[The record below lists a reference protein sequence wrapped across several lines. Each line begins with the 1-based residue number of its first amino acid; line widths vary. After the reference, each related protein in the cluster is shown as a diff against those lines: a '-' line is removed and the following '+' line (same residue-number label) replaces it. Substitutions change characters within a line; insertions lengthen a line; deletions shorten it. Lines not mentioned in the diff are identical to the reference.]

1 MTPLQTL
8 AVRAGE
14 LRARLGELGG
24 MAELS
29 EENQRELDSLRSEY
43 MTNERQ
49 QGALTIAGDVMPEPV
64 ETRDDAQGRE
74 IRRLLARANLGT
86 MLGNIMEQKP
96 FEGAE
101 KEVNDHY
108 AMSYRQI
115 PVTMLRDWAQPLET
129 RARTEAP
136 ANVQGNQDEVIDYV
150 FPQAVA
156 SFLGVDMPT
165 VPVGEKI
172 YPVMSTSPTIAT
184 PAEGATVADTTGI
197 FLAES
202 LSPGRL
208 QAAYTFSR
216 EDKATFPTMESTL
229 RESLSMGIADGLD
242 AQVIAG
248 VNGLLGTSGLTLRTG
263 DAGAVATFSTYRGLL
278 FDSETIDGRYASMP
292 ADIRMVMG
300 PAGFNHAGGT
310 YRTANSDISALE
322 NLITNSGGVRTT
334 SHVPAQ
340 DANDHQ
346 DVIVRKGMRRGM
358 VAPLWMG
365 LDIVYD
371 ELTRAS
377 EGEIVLTAIALFAVK
392 IIRAD
397 DFQRRAVQ
405 VA

>member
-1 MTPLQTL
+1 MTPIQTL

-14 LRARLGELGG
+14 LRSRLGELGG

-29 EENQRELDSLRSEY
+29 EENQKELDNLRSEY
-43 MTNERQ
+43 MDNERK
-49 QGALTIAGDVMPEPV
+49 QGALTIAGDVIPEPI

-86 MLGNIMEQKP
+86 MLENIMEQRSHD
-96 FEGAE
+96 GAE

-108 AMSYRQI
+108 GLGYRQI
-115 PVTMLRDWAQPLET
+115 PITMLRDWAQPLET

-136 ANVQGNQDEVIDYV
+136 ANVQGNQDEVLDYV
-150 FPQAVA
+150 FPMAMA
-156 SFLGVDMPT
+156 SFLNVDMPT
-165 VPVGEKI
+165 VPVGAKI
-172 YPVMSTSPTIAT
+172 YPVMSTSPTIAV
-184 PAEGATVADTTGI
+184 PAEGVTVPDTTGI

-216 EDKATFPTMESTL
+216 EDKATFPMMEETL
-229 RESLSMGIADGLD
+229 RESLSMGISDGLD

-248 VNGLLGTSGLTLRTG
+248 INGLLGTSGLTLRTG
-263 DAGAVATFSTYRGLL
+263 DAGAEATFATYRGLL

-300 PAGFNHAGGT
+300 PAAFNHAGGI

-322 NLITNSGGVRTT
+322 NLISNSGGVRA
-334 SHVPAQ
+334 SAHVPAPST
-340 DANDHQ
+340 NDQ
-346 DVIVRKGMRRGM
+346 DVIVRKGMRRAM

-365 LDIVYD
+365 LDIIYD
-371 ELTRAS
+371 ELTQAAT
-377 EGEIVLTAIALFAVK
+377 GEIVLTAVALFSVK